1 MLMNKTPL
9 LSVTNLAIAFRKES
23 GFESVIKNISYTLQ
37 HNEILGIVGESGSG
51 KSVSSLAIM
60 GLLPTG
66 ISKITNGEIVF
77 DSKNIADLSPKEMRS
92 LRGKEIAMIF
102 QEPMSSL
109 NPSLKCGYQVQEIL
123 LQHTNLSKSASRT
136 ETLSLFEKVKL
147 PDPEVIFD
155 KYPHEISGGQKQR
168 VMIAMAVACKP
179 KLLIADE
186 PTTALDVTVQKEI
199 IQLLKDIQQ
208 QTDMSIIFI
217 SHDLSLVSEIAQ
229 RVLVMYKGE
238 IVEQGLSQNVF
249 HHPEHIYTKAL
260 ISSRPSLDVRLKR
273 LPTIQDYLK
282 NEVHAEVVNDHDR
295 MLNHEKLYAQA
306 PLLEVINVEKE
317 YLSSAGLFG
326 KRSGFKAVNDVS
338 FKLYEGETLGL
349 VGESGCGKSTLGNAI
364 LQLDKATA
372 GKILYRGQDITKL
385 GGSEIKKLRKEIQII
400 FQDPYSSLNPRIPVG
415 RAIMEPMQVHGLYK
429 NDTERK
435 AKTIEILERVGLGAE
450 YFNRYPHE
458 FSGGQRQRIGI
469 ARTIALQPKLIVCDE
484 SVSALDISVQ
494 AQVLNLLNEL
504 KENFGF
510 TYIFISHDLAVVK
523 YMSDQVIV
531 MNKGK
536 IEEMAD
542 ADVLYANPQ
551 REYTR
556 KLIDAI
562 PKGS

>member
-1 MLMNKTPL
+1 MNKSL
-9 LSVTNLAIAFRKES
+9 LSVQNLEISFKKEGVYS
-23 GFESVIKNISYTLQ
+23 AVIKNISYDLK

-60 GLLPTG
+60 GLLPAN
-66 ISKITNGEIVF
+66 ISKITQGDIIF
-77 DSKNIADLSPKEMRS
+77 DSKKVGLLREKELQQ
-92 LRGKEIAMIF
+92 LRGNEIAMIF

-109 NPSLKCGYQVQEIL
+109 NPSLKCGFQVQEIL
-123 LQHTNLSKSASRT
+123 LQHTSLSRAASKA

-147 PDPEVIFD
+147 PNPEILFD

-168 VMIAMAVACKP
+168 VMIAMAIACKP

-208 QTDMSIIFI
+208 ETGMSIIFI
-217 SHDLSLVSEIAQ
+217 SHDLSLVSAIAH
-229 RVLVMYKGE
+229 RVLVMYQGE
-238 IVEQGLSQNVF
+238 IVEQGEVKQIFKNAK
-249 HHPEHIYTKAL
+249 HNYTKAL
-260 ISSRPSLDVRLKR
+260 IESRPSLDFRLKR
-273 LPTIQDYLK
+273 LPTIQDFLEDTI
-282 NEVHAEVVNDHDR
+282 NDEVVTAEDR
-295 MLNHEKLYAQA
+295 TRFHEKLYGQT
-306 PLLEVINVEKE
+306 PILEVVNVEKE
-317 YLSSAGLFG
+317 YFSTAGFFG
-326 KRSGFKAVNDVS
+326 KKSGFKAVNDVS

-372 GKILYRGQDITKL
+372 GQIRYRGQDITQL
-385 GGSEIKKLRKEIQII
+385 GTKEMKRLRKEIQII

-415 RAIMEPMQVHGLYK
+415 KAIMEPMKVHGLHK

-523 YMSDQVIV
+523 YMSDQVLV

-542 ADVLYANPQ
+542 ADTLYANPQ
-551 REYTR
+551 KEYT
-556 KLIDAI
+556 KMLIAAI
-562 PKGS
+562 PKGIES